1 MIALLVAVVTA
12 APTAAPTLSP
22 CFPEEA
28 GVAKGAV
35 VQTDDVPLN
44 EGSFSATISVLVG
57 PDGKVEKVTI
67 AKSSGNFRFDMES
80 VSAAKRSTYTP
91 KKVDCVPVEGTVLFN
106 TSFTPPP

>member
-1 MIALLVAVVTA
+1 MIVLALLVAA
-12 APTAAPTLSP
+12 ATPAPASSP

-28 GVAKGAV
+28 GVEKGAI

-44 EGSFSATISVLVG
+44 QGPFAATISVLVG

-67 AKSSGNFRFDMES
+67 AKSSGNFQFDMES
-80 VSAAKRSTYTP
+80 ISAAKRSTYTP

>member
-1 MIALLVAVVTA
+1 VTPFLVAA
-12 APTAAPTLSP
+12 ASPAPSSSP

-28 GVAKGAV
+28 GVEKGAI

-44 EGSFSATISVLVG
+44 QGPFSATISVLVG
-57 PDGKVEKVTI
+57 PDGKVEKISI
-67 AKSSGNFRFDMES
+67 AKSSGNFQFDMES
-80 VSAAKRSTYTP
+80 VAAAKRSTYTP